1 MREEVSSY
9 YLRLTLVT
17 FTSLSNEFGGSTP
30 NAYSR
35 LFLSM
40 PSSSSGSKIGGL
52 RSYVA
57 TETCG
62 ISCVIQRS
70 MND

>member
-40 PSSSSGSKIGGL
+40 PSSSGSKIGGL

-62 ISCVIQRS
+62 ISCVIQYS
-70 MND
+70 TNN